1 MTQDV
6 LPWLWIPI
14 TVWAAF
20 AQTLRNA
27 AQRHLIKELGTL
39 GATLTRF
46 LFGVPFAIL
55 WLLLVLGVT
64 GESIPQPSAGFF
76 LWALGAAV
84 AQIAAT
90 ALLLRVMA
98 DRNFAVGVAYSKT
111 EVVQVAIF
119 GLVFLGDSITPAA
132 VFAILLATVGVV
144 LLSPSAGGHPV
155 RQFLLGWTSKTAVL
169 GFASGGSFAL
179 AAVGFRGAALAL
191 PSSSF
196 LVAAAFALAVAQTAQ
211 TLLLGG
217 YLQARD
223 SGLVVKVIGAW
234 RVSLLAGFMGW
245 ASSAGW
251 FTAMAIEPV
260 AHVRTLGLIELFF
273 TAIVSRRLFRETLRP
288 AELAGMALV
297 AVALGLIAWAGQV

>member
-1 MTQDV
+1 MPQDV

-55 WLLLVLGVT
+55 WLMLVLGVT
-64 GESIPQPSAGFF
+64 GESIPQPRATFY
-76 LWALGAAV
+76 LWALCAAV

-119 GLVFLGDSITPAA
+119 GLVFLGDTITLAA
-132 VFAILLATVGVV
+132 VLAIALATVGVV
-144 LLSPSAGGHPV
+144 LLSPSAGGQPL
-155 RQFLLGWTSKTAVL
+155 RQFLLGWTSKTAIL

-196 LVAAAFALAVAQTAQ
+196 LVAAAFALAIAQTAQ

-223 SGLVVKVIGAW
+223 SGLVLKVIRAW

-245 ASSAGW
+245 AASAGW

-273 TAIVSRRLFRETLRP
+273 TAIVSRRLFRETLRVS
-288 AELAGMALV
+288 ELVGMALV
-297 AVALGLIAWAGQV
+297 ALALALIAWAGQV